1 MVPGSPPPKASKSA
15 SAKTGAFTWKRALG
29 VAQLA
34 ARLYL
39 GGPSSMM
46 RMMLNQSGGGG
57 VGVPSGSTDPSMNA
71 VSSVLN
77 LFGGGAAAPVDEGSR
92 DTTIAAA
99 LHNAST
105 DILKEIGAK
114 KVK

>member
-1 MVPGSPPPKASKSA
+1 M
-15 SAKTGAFTWKRALG
+15 
-29 VAQLA
+29 
-34 ARLYL
+34 
-39 GGPSSMM
+39 
-46 RMMLNQSGGGG
+46 
-57 VGVPSGSTDPSMNA
+57 GVPSGSTDPSMNA